1 LGVILVRSEHQAQVR
16 SFLSAYEQKDIQAIS
31 KMFSRDVVV
40 RDWNLEV
47 FGAEAA
53 LAEFAKNF
61 EEADSLSIQVSRIFE
76 SEQGVAAEIEI
87 LVNGSQKLSVVDVFS
102 FNEAMEITSVISYK
116 GL

>member
-1 LGVILVRSEHQAQVR
+1 
-16 SFLSAYEQKDIQAIS
+16 
-31 KMFSRDVVV
+31 MFSRDVVL

-47 FGAEAA
+47 SGTEAA

-87 LVNGSQKLSVVDVFS
+87 VVNGSQKLRVIDVFT

>member
-1 LGVILVRSEHQAQVR
+1 
-16 SFLSAYEQKDIQAIS
+16 
-31 KMFSRDVVV
+31 MFSRDVVL

-47 FGAEAA
+47 SGTEVA

-87 LVNGSQKLSVVDVFS
+87 VVNGSQKLRVIDVFT